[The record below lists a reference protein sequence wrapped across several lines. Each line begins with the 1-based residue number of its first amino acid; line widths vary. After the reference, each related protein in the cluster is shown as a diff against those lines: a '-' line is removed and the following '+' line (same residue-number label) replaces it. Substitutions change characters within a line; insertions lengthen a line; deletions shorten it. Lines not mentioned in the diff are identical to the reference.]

1 MSLKTAPRGYRLVSI
16 RKGFK
21 AYTYLGCPMTKN
33 RSPWCFR
40 MCRLNA
46 DGTGQ
51 CGRVAPHGFKSYIQQ
66 GIADHKKRT
75 AGSATWLDNLL
86 PDHRKDV

>member
-1 MSLKTAPRGYRLVSI
+1 MALEASPKGSKRVST
-16 RKGFK
+16 RKSFK

-51 CGRVAPHGFKSYIQQ
+51 CGRVAPHGFKSYIQE
-66 GIADHKKRT
+66 GIENFKKRQADSST
-75 AGSATWLDNLL
+75 L
-86 PDHRKDV
+86 PRRQ